1 VTASSAPFPPAPA
14 AQHPRPRDC
23 PAAAVQDALLLL
35 DSGRPGM
42 ARRVLE
48 ALPEMLMRA
57 ERERLLAENRQLR
70 DHVASLEAGL
80 AQRQDLQARLARLAR
95 ELADLKGTL
104 AVARQVPAKPLAKR
118 HEILATALAN
128 GAVTAQ
134 RVATLL
140 RVDPAHV
147 FEIASGRIG
156 LAPPSWKKLFSELEV
171 SIP

>member
-1 VTASSAPFPPAPA
+1 MTASSAPFPPAPA

-80 AQRQDLQARLARLAR
+80 AQRQDLQARLAAS
-95 ELADLKGTL
+95 
-104 AVARQVPAKPLAKR
+104 PANWP
-118 HEILATALAN
+118 T
-128 GAVTAQ
+128 
-134 RVATLL
+134 
-140 RVDPAHV
+140 
-147 FEIASGRIG
+147 
-156 LAPPSWKKLFSELEV
+156 
-171 SIP
+171 